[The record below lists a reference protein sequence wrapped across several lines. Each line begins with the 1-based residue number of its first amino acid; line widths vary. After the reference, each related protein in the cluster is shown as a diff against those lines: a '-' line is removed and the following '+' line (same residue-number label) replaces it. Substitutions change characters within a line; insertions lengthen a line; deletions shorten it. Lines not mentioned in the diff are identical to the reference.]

1 MSENKES
8 EEYRFSTR
16 AVHGNGEKNH
26 KHNPSATPIYQNASY
41 EFEDTEQAS
50 DLFSLQE
57 EGYVCSRISNPTAA
71 DFERKLSTMEGGV
84 GAKATSSGMAALS
97 LIVFSLLK
105 KGDNLVSSS
114 DLYGGTYTFFSQT
127 LPDLGME
134 CRMVEAND
142 LEKMEDKIDE
152 NTKFIHLE
160 TLGNPSLEVPDFRKV
175 ADIAEGAGVP
185 LVVDNTFAT
194 PYLCRPFE
202 YGADIVWHSTT
213 KWINGHGRTIGG
225 AVVDSGNFDWEKGD
239 FPSLTEPDPTYHGLS
254 FSEEFGKE
262 AFIRQ
267 LTHREAR
274 DFGASQSPFD
284 SFLDLMGME
293 TLPLRMDKHCEN
305 AMQVAR
311 FLKDHEKI
319 SWVNY
324 PGLEEHSSHDL
335 ASDYLDNGYGG
346 VMTFGVKGGYEAGK
360 KLIES
365 VSLITFLAN
374 VGDTKSLIIH
384 PSSTTH
390 RQLTEEEKE
399 KAKVTDDLIRFSV
412 GIEDPEDIIEDLKK
426 ALAKI

>member
-8 EEYRFSTR
+8 EEYRLSTR
-16 AVHGNGEKNH
+16 AVHGNKEESH
-26 KHNPSATPIYQNASY
+26 KHNPSTTPIYQNASY

-50 DLFSLQE
+50 NLFSLQE
-57 EGYVCSRISNPTAA
+57 EGYVYSRISNPTAA
-71 DFERKLSTMEGGV
+71 DFERKLSAMEGGV

-97 LIVFSLLK
+97 LIVFSLLRE
-105 KGDNLVSSS
+105 GDNLVSSS
-114 DLYGGTYTFFSQT
+114 DLYGGTYTFFTHT

-134 CRMVEAND
+134 CRMVEADD
-142 LEKMEDKIDE
+142 LEKMEDEIDE

-160 TLGNPSLEVPDFRKV
+160 TLGNPSLEVPDFRKI
-175 ADIAEGAGVP
+175 ADIAEGANVP

-213 KWINGHGRTIGG
+213 KWINGHGRSIGG
-225 AVVDSGNFDWEKGD
+225 AVVDSGDFDWEKGD
-239 FPSLTEPDPTYHGLS
+239 FPSLTEPDPTYHGLA
-254 FSEEFGKE
+254 FSEEFDEE

-274 DFGASQSPFD
+274 DFGTSQSPFD

-293 TLPLRMDKHCEN
+293 TLPLRMEKHCEN
-305 AMQVAR
+305 ALKVAR
-311 FLKDHEKI
+311 FLRDHEKI

-324 PGLEEHSSHDL
+324 PGLKEHHSHDL
-335 ASDYLDNGYGG
+335 ASKYLENGYGG

-374 VGDTKSLIIH
+374 VGDTKSLVIH

-412 GIEDPEDIIEDLKK
+412 GIEDPEDIIEDLKM